1 MINWGI
7 IGFGRMGKQYFDC
20 FQKKNS
26 KFKLVCISSKTK
38 KNLPKNMNIEFVQ
51 SYSDLINSN
60 LVDAIY
66 ISTLNNTH
74 KNLVI
79 EAINNDKKILCEKP
93 LGLNYEEVKELDF
106 KLKNKKNL
114 LNEAIAYRAHPQTR
128 ELLEILKDKEF
139 GRIKM
144 IDSNFGFKVRK
155 IKKDSRL
162 FNKEVGGGSILDLGC
177 YPISFFSLFSNNKEM
192 KIVKSQHNMCETN
205 VDIDG
210 EISLKI
216 NDEIDAHGTVS
227 LRDNLNNF
235 CKIHCEN
242 AQITLSEPWLPQ
254 KKTFI
259 EVETKSRYYKNFI
272 LTEKNTY
279 VHQLEKVSKFFLN
292 SLKEKNFLVDINESL
307 EISRIIDLWLKNNN
321 LIINE

>member
-1 MINWGI
+1 MMNWGI

-20 FQKKNS
+20 FHQKNS
-26 KFKLVCISSKTK
+26 KLKLVCISSKTK
-38 KNLPKNMNIEFVQ
+38 KNLPKNMNIEFFQ
-51 SYSDLINSN
+51 SYSDLISSN

-93 LGLNYEEVKELDF
+93 LGLNYEEVKELDI

-128 ELLEILKDKEF
+128 ELLKILKDKEF
-139 GRIKM
+139 GRIKA

-192 KIVKSQHNMCETN
+192 KIIKSQHNMCETN

-235 CKIHCEN
+235 CKIYCEN
-242 AQITLSEPWLPQ
+242 DQITLTKPKLPQ

-259 EVETKSRYYKNFI
+259 EVETKSRYYKKIVSTNKSVYEHQIEASTDFFSD
-272 LTEKNTY
+272 KNP
-279 VHQLEKVSKFFLN
+279 N
-292 SLKEKNFLVDINESL
+292 LKLLIGIEQSL
-307 EISRIIDLWLKNNN
+307 EISKIIDFWIKNNN
-321 LIINE
+321 

>member
-1 MINWGI
+1 MMNWGI

-20 FQKKNS
+20 FHQKNS
-26 KFKLVCISSKTK
+26 KLKLVCISSKTK
-38 KNLPKNMNIEFVQ
+38 KNLPKNMDIEFFQ
-51 SYSDLINSN
+51 SYSDLISSN

-93 LGLNYEEVKELDF
+93 LGLNYEEVKELDI

-128 ELLEILKDKEF
+128 ELLKILKDKEF
-139 GRIKM
+139 GRIKA

-192 KIVKSQHNMCETN
+192 KIIKSQHNMCETN

-235 CKIHCEN
+235 CKIYCEN

-259 EVETKSRYYKNFI
+259 EVETKSRYYKKIVSTNKSVYEHQIEASTDFFSD
-272 LTEKNTY
+272 KNP
-279 VHQLEKVSKFFLN
+279 N
-292 SLKEKNFLVDINESL
+292 LKLLIGIEQSL
-307 EISRIIDLWLKNNN
+307 EISKIIDFWIKNNN
-321 LIINE
+321 

>member
-1 MINWGI
+1 MMNWGI

-20 FQKKNS
+20 FQQKNS
-26 KFKLVCISSKTK
+26 KLKLVCISSKTK
-38 KNLPKNMNIEFVQ
+38 KNLPKNMNIEFFQ
-51 SYSDLINSN
+51 SYSDLISSN

-93 LGLNYEEVKELDF
+93 LGLNYEEVKELDI

-128 ELLEILKDKEF
+128 ELLKILKDKEF
-139 GRIKM
+139 GRIKA

-192 KIVKSQHNMCETN
+192 KIIKSQHNMCETN

-235 CKIHCEN
+235 CKIYCEN

-259 EVETKSRYYKNFI
+259 EVETKSRYYKKIVSTNKSVYEHQIEASTDFFSD
-272 LTEKNTY
+272 KNP
-279 VHQLEKVSKFFLN
+279 N
-292 SLKEKNFLVDINESL
+292 LKLLIGIEQSL
-307 EISRIIDLWLKNNN
+307 EISKIIDFWIKNNN
-321 LIINE
+321 

>member
-1 MINWGI
+1 MMNWGI

-26 KFKLVCISSKTK
+26 KSKLVCISSKTK
-38 KNLPKNMNIEFVQ
+38 KNLPRNLDIEFFQ
-51 SYSDLINSN
+51 SYSDLISSN

-74 KNLVI
+74 KDLVI

-93 LGLNYEEVKELDF
+93 LGLNYEEVKELYI
-106 KLKNKKNL
+106 KLKNKHNL

-128 ELLEILKDKEF
+128 ELLKILEEKEF

-162 FNKEVGGGSILDLGC
+162 FNKDVGGGSILDLGC

-192 KIVKSQHNMCETN
+192 KIVKSQRNMCETN

-235 CKIHCEN
+235 CKIYCEN
-242 AQITLSEPWLPQ
+242 AQITLSEPWIPQ

-259 EVETKSRYYKNFI
+259 EVETKSRYYKKI
-272 LTEKNTY
+272 VSTEKSVY
-279 VHQLEKVSKFFLN
+279 EHQINSSTDFFSDKN
-292 SLKEKNFLVDINESL
+292 SNLKLLIGIEESL
-307 EISRIIDLWLKNNN
+307 EISKIIDFWIKNNN
-321 LIINE
+321 

>member
-1 MINWGI
+1 MMNWGI

-20 FQKKNS
+20 FQQKNLKS
-26 KFKLVCISSKTK
+26 KLVCISSKTK
-38 KNLPKNMNIEFVQ
+38 KNLPKNMDIEFFQ
-51 SYSDLINSN
+51 SYSDLISSN

-74 KNLVI
+74 KDLVI

-93 LGLNYEEVKELDF
+93 LGLNYEEVKELYI

-128 ELLEILKDKEF
+128 ELLKILEEKEF

-144 IDSNFGFKVRK
+144 INSNFGFKVRK

-192 KIVKSQHNMCETN
+192 KIVKSNRNMCETN

-216 NDEIDAHGTVS
+216 NDEIDALGTVS
-227 LRDNLNNF
+227 LRDNLNNL
-235 CKIHCEN
+235 CKIYCEN

-259 EVETKSRYYKNFI
+259 EVETKSRYYKKI
-272 LTEKNTY
+272 VSTEKSVY
-279 VHQLEKVSKFFLN
+279 EHQINASTDFFSNKN
-292 SLKEKNFLVDINESL
+292 SNLKLLIGIEESL
-307 EISRIIDLWLKNNN
+307 EISKIIDFWIKNNN
-321 LIINE
+321 

>member
-1 MINWGI
+1 MMNWGI

-20 FQKKNS
+20 FHQKNS
-26 KFKLVCISSKTK
+26 KLKLVCISSKTK
-38 KNLPKNMNIEFVQ
+38 KNLPKNMNIEFFQ
-51 SYSDLINSN
+51 SYSDLISSN

-93 LGLNYEEVKELDF
+93 LGLNYEEVKELDI

-128 ELLEILKDKEF
+128 ELLKILKDKEF
-139 GRIKM
+139 GRIKA

-192 KIVKSQHNMCETN
+192 KIIKSQHNMCETN

-235 CKIHCEN
+235 CKIYCEN

-259 EVETKSRYYKNFI
+259 EVETKSRYYKKIVSTNKSVYEHQIEASTDFFSD
-272 LTEKNTY
+272 KNP
-279 VHQLEKVSKFFLN
+279 N
-292 SLKEKNFLVDINESL
+292 LKLLIGIEQSL
-307 EISRIIDLWLKNNN
+307 EISKIIDFWIKNNN
-321 LIINE
+321 

>member
-1 MINWGI
+1 MMNWGI

-20 FQKKNS
+20 FQQKNS
-26 KFKLVCISSKTK
+26 KSKLVCISSKTK
-38 KNLPKNMNIEFVQ
+38 KNLPKNTDIEFFH
-51 SYSDLINSN
+51 SYSDLISSN

-74 KNLVI
+74 KDLVI

-93 LGLNYEEVKELDF
+93 LGLNYEEVKELDIR
-106 KLKNKKNL
+106 LKNKQNL
-114 LNEAIAYRAHPQTR
+114 FNEAIAYRAHPQTK
-128 ELLEILKDKEF
+128 ELLKILEEKEF

-162 FNKEVGGGSILDLGC
+162 FNKDVGGGSILDLGC

-192 KIVKSQHNMCETN
+192 KIVKSQRNMCETN

-235 CKIHCEN
+235 CKIYCEN

-259 EVETKSRYYKNFI
+259 EVETKSRYYKKI
-272 LTEKNTY
+272 VSTEKSVY
-279 VHQLEKVSKFFLN
+279 EHQINASTDFFSNKN
-292 SLKEKNFLVDINESL
+292 SNLKLLIGIEESL
-307 EISRIIDLWLKNNN
+307 EISKIIDFWIKNNN
-321 LIINE
+321 